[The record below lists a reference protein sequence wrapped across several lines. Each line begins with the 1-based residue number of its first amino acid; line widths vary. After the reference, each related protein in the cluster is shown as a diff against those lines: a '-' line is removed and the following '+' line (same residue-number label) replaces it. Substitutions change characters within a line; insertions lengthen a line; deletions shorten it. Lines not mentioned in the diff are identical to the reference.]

1 MSDLAFFIPAALG
14 TVAVLVRLP
23 SLRGNVRDPLLRAVA
38 LYLLT
43 CTGVFHVSAASTNVK
58 VNEVT
63 GVPNF
68 AAPLLYSILMA
79 CCGSGIILM
88 ITWRGGPPARIRRT
102 TRWCAGIHAALAV
115 AMFVLFALGEAPVE
129 RLEDLDTYYA
139 NTPYIREM
147 VVLYLVGH
155 SAAAVIMASL
165 CRRRLSDV
173 PRELRVGLGLMI
185 AGYTITLGFDVCKFA
200 AAGARWAGADWD
212 VLSTKTARPFVT
224 VSFCFILLGF
234 GVPLIVQRFKEPW
247 REWTRHRR
255 LDALSRLLHG
265 LTPTTAAVKIPPLS
279 TMGVRRLH
287 RESGIH
293 DGLLILNPYFDLAP
307 PARALADA
315 LANGAADEN
324 ADENAAADA
333 DAVMVI
339 AAVDA
344 PRADPER
351 RVIAS
356 SRELQPEPG
365 EKRDLVRI
373 SDALA
378 RILLSGDP
386 GRSIPEREH
395 A

>member
-1 MSDLAFFIPAALG
+1 MSDLAFFVPAVLG

-23 SLRGNVRDPLLRAVA
+23 RLRRNVRDPLLRAVVM
-38 LYLLT
+38 YLLT
-43 CTGVFHVSAASTNVK
+43 CTGVFYFGATSTIVK

-68 AAPLLYSILMA
+68 AAPLLYSLLMA

-88 ITWRGGPPARIRRT
+88 ITWRGGPPARIRRA
-102 TRWCAGIHAALAV
+102 TRWCAGTYGALAV

-147 VVLYLVGH
+147 ILLYLMGH

-165 CRRRLSDV
+165 CRRWLSGV
-173 PRELRVGLGLMI
+173 PRELRAGLGLMI

-200 AAGARWAGADWD
+200 AVGARWAGVDWD

-247 REWTRHRR
+247 RDWTRYRR
-255 LDALSRLLHG
+255 LETLSRLLHG
-265 LTPTTAAVKIPPLS
+265 LTPTTAVVKIPLLS

-293 DGLLILNPYFDLAP
+293 DGLLTLNPYFDLALR
-307 PARALADA
+307 ARALADA
-315 LANGAADEN
+315 LAHGAADEN
-324 ADENAAADA
+324 AAAAA

-344 PRADPER
+344 LRADPER

-373 SDALA
+373 SHALA
-378 RILLSGDP
+378 RILLSGDQ